1 MKDKG
6 TPVSLFSFQDIITSL
21 TGIMVIVI
29 LVIVLQL
36 AEATNDYE
44 NPKDA
49 PPEYQELKTKI
60 AELTERIKTVRNEGE
75 ELPEEVKPYLNVS
88 EEDLAKLLGKEE
100 AAGKNLSDEKSGNQR
115 VIDENKLSMNQNKGQ
130 AGRVKADI
138 QGLQKDKDALDAK
151 CNAVKNDQTNASLEK
166 TVSDNRRK
174 CQALRE
180 EIKLKGKMVT
190 FSFKGTMSR
199 QPILVECLKDGFR
212 AKVYNGNDNPVSFMS
227 GNISDS
233 LKELVSWIKEM
244 DLNQCYPVFLLRPD
258 AFPNVDLIRAQFDS
272 LDSKLP
278 IGMEPL
284 DDKVRVF

>member
-1 MKDKG
+1 M
-6 TPVSLFSFQDIITSL
+6 
-21 TGIMVIVI
+21 
-29 LVIVLQL
+29 
-36 AEATNDYE
+36 
-44 NPKDA
+44 
-49 PPEYQELKTKI
+49 
-60 AELTERIKTVRNEGE
+60 
-75 ELPEEVKPYLNVS
+75 
-88 EEDLAKLLGKEE
+88 
-100 AAGKNLSDEKSGNQR
+100 DEKGIS
-115 VIDENKLSMNQNKGQ
+115 
-130 AGRVKADI
+130 VKQIKEQVGKIEAEKEHT
-138 QGLQKDKDALDAK
+138 QEEKKAQEAK
-151 CNAVKNDQTNASLEK
+151 CKEVENDQTNASLEK
-166 TVSDNRRK
+166 TVSDIQRK